1 MADRV
6 DGRVRI
12 IKLRLAFK
20 QALKEPLDPVSK
32 KKRKEGREK
41 GKRTIMFVF
50 LWQPS
55 TAHLRSVSA
64 VQTEPK

>member
-32 KKRKEGREK
+32 NKRKEEK
-41 GKRTIMFVF
+41 KESE
-50 LWQPS
+50 PS
-55 TAHLRSVSA
+55 CLCFSGNLRLLTYRVLVLSR
-64 VQTEPK
+64 QTEPK